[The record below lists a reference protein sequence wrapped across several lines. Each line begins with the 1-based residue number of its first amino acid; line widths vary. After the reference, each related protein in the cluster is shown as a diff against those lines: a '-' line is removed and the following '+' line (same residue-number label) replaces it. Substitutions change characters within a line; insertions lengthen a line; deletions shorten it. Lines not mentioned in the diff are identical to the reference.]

1 MVHQLENKKIITLDS
16 LSVNLTQINN
26 SLTNQTIEM
35 VNQLLL
41 TEKMIHQMRINNMY
55 KAHENDFIIDDNIFE
70 NDEIN

>member
-1 MVHQLENKKIITLDS
+1 MAHQLENKKIITLDS

-26 SLTNQTIEM
+26 SLNTQTIELT
-35 VNQLLL
+35 NQLLL

-55 KAHENDFIIDDNIFE
+55 KAHENDFVIDDNIFE

>member
-1 MVHQLENKKIITLDS
+1 MTHQLENKKIITLDS

>member
-1 MVHQLENKKIITLDS
+1 MAHQLENKKIITLDS

-26 SLTNQTIEM
+26 SLTNQTVEM
-35 VNQLLL
+35 INQLLL
-41 TEKMIHQMRINNMY
+41 TEKMITQMRINNMY